1 MTTKELGALLSE
13 RNAALARQKH
23 RLPRQE
29 AAENDRAYRAAD
41 AAIVAELRRR
51 KGPVTLGKVKLHL
64 TRNRLNFAECDAATG
79 KMLWHD
85 SNAGG
90 VVVLYRYP
98 GPAAQRG

>member
-1 MTTKELGALLSE
+1 MTTKKLRALLSG
-13 RNAALARQKH
+13 RNAALDRQTR
-23 RLPRQE
+23 RLPREQE
-29 AAENDRAYRAAD
+29 RANERIFRTLD

-51 KGPVTLGKVKLHL
+51 KGPVMLGKVKLHL
-64 TRNRLNFAECDAATG
+64 TRDRLNFAECDAATG